1 MDTYAKL
8 RRALTETM
16 ESQDWGREEVRVK
29 VRTLTPQEAIGDPEH
44 QDYPLIK
51 GRERMMAAGFRG
63 FQGQAFTDQFGDFQG
78 SLEEVAG
85 MDLANNFRRA
95 VFLATLNAVLRAR
108 GRAEKTIHCKD
119 EAPPQC
125 AAALAEM
132 VGGRFGNPKVAL
144 VGLQPRMAQALGARF
159 PLRITD
165 MDRDNIGAEKFGGYR
180 GGPGKDPGDPGVV
193 RSGPGHRHHLLQRQR
208 HGDAGRQAHYL
219 LRGYCGR
226 CGRGSGP
233 GEVLSPGQ
241 LRGRGYGCQG
251 CDPDTTRF

>member
-165 MDRDNIGAEKFGGYR
+165 MDRDNIGAEKFGVTVE
-180 GGPGKDPGDPGVV
+180 DPEKTREILEWCDLALVTGTTFSNASVTEMLGDKPTIFYGVTV
-193 RSGPGHRHHLLQRQR
+193 
-208 HGDAGRQAHYL
+208 AGAA
-219 LRGYCGR
+219 
-226 CGRGSGP
+226 
-233 GEVLSPGQ
+233 EVLG
-241 LRGRGYGCQG
+241 LE
-251 CDPDTTRF
+251 RFCPLGS